1 MSTPLAISPTQAHQ
15 LVDEGAILIDI
26 RQPEEYAR
34 EHIAQARLHPL
45 NPAVG
50 YALPEDVRKGKTIIF
65 HCLSGMRSAQN
76 AEILMQS
83 AFPATVFL
91 LNGGMTAWKKAGFP
105 TEINNKQPIDV
116 MRQVQ
121 IAAGVLILSGVLLGY
136 SVNSA
141 FFLLSG
147 FVGAG
152 LLFAGVTGF
161 CGMAKL
167 LMKMPWNR
175 AAKR

>member
-1 MSTPLAISPTQAHQ
+1 MPTPVSISSAQARK
-15 LVDEGAILIDI
+15 LLDEGAVLIDI

-34 EHIAQARLHPL
+34 EHITQARLHPL
-45 NPAVG
+45 NSSVG
-50 YALPEDVRKGKTIIF
+50 YVLPADERKGKVVIF
-65 HCLSGMRSAQN
+65 HCLSGMRSEQN
-76 AEILMQS
+76 ADLLAQS
-83 AFPATVFL
+83 VSPATVL
-91 LNGGMTAWKKAGFP
+91 LLEGGMAAWKKAGFP
-105 TEINNKQPIDV
+105 TEVNRKQPIEL

-121 IAAGVLILSGVLLGY
+121 IAAGVLILGGVLLGY

-141 FFLLSG
+141 FFLFSG

-161 CGMAKL
+161 CGMARL

-175 AAKR
+175 TAKR

>member
-1 MSTPLAISPTQAHQ
+1 MSTPLAISPIQART
-15 LVDEGAILIDI
+15 LLDEGAILIDI

-34 EHIAQARLHPL
+34 EHIAQAKLHPL
-45 NPAVG
+45 NASGV
-50 YALPEDVRKGKTIIF
+50 YILPEDGREGKTVIF
-65 HCLSGMRSAQN
+65 HCLSGMRSGQN
-76 AEILMQS
+76 ADLLAQAAS
-83 AFPATVFL
+83 PAAVFL
-91 LNGGMTAWKKAGFP
+91 LEGGMTAWKKAGFP
-105 TEINNKQPIDV
+105 TEVDRKQPIEL

-121 IAAGVLILSGVLLGY
+121 IVAGALILSGVLLGY

-175 AAKR
+175 VIKR

>member
-1 MSTPLAISPTQAHQ
+1 MPTPLAISPAQARK
-15 LVDEGAILIDI
+15 LLDEGAVLIDI

-34 EHIAQARLHPL
+34 EHIVQARLHPL
-45 NPAVG
+45 NSSAR
-50 YALPEDVRKGKTIIF
+50 YALPDDEKEGQIVIF
-65 HCLSGMRSAQN
+65 HCLSGMRSEQN
-76 AEILMQS
+76 ADLLAQAVS
-83 AFPATVFL
+83 PAAVFL
-91 LNGGMTAWKKAGFP
+91 LEGGMTAWKKAGFP
-105 TEINNKQPIDV
+105 TEVNRKQPIEL

-121 IAAGVLILSGVLLGY
+121 IVAGVLILGGVLLGY

-152 LLFAGVTGF
+152 LLFAGITGF
-161 CGMAKL
+161 CGMARL

-175 AAKR
+175 GAKR

>member
-1 MSTPLAISPTQAHQ
+1 MPTPLAISPIQARK
-15 LVDEGAILIDI
+15 LLDEGAILIDI

-45 NPAVG
+45 NSSTGDV
-50 YALPEDVRKGKTIIF
+50 LPDNDREGRVVIF
-65 HCLSGMRSAQN
+65 HCLSGMRSEQN

-83 AFPATVFL
+83 VFPATAFL

-105 TEINNKQPIDV
+105 TEINDKQPIEL

>member
-1 MSTPLAISPTQAHQ
+1 MSTPLAISPVQARK
-15 LVDEGAILIDI
+15 LLDEGAILIDI

-45 NPAVG
+45 NSSAG
-50 YALPEDVRKGKTIIF
+50 YSLPEEERKGKVVIF
-65 HCLSGMRSAQN
+65 HCLSGMRSEQN
-76 AEILMQS
+76 AEILVKS
-83 AFPATVFL
+83 VFPATVFL

-105 TEINNKQPIDV
+105 TEINNKQPIEL

-136 SVNSA
+136 SVNST

-152 LLFAGVTGF
+152 LLFAGMTGF
-161 CGMAKL
+161 CGMARL

-175 AAKR
+175 SAKH

>member
-1 MSTPLAISPTQAHQ
+1 MSTPVAISPAQTRK
-15 LVDEGAILIDI
+15 LLDEGAILIDI
-26 RQPEEYAR
+26 RQPEEFAR
-34 EHIAQARLHPL
+34 EHIVQAKLHPL
-45 NPAVG
+45 NSSAG
-50 YALPEDVRKGKTIIF
+50 YVLPNDAREGKTVIF
-65 HCLSGMRSAQN
+65 HCLSGMRSEQN
-76 AEILMQS
+76 AGLLAQAAS
-83 AFPATVFL
+83 PAAVFL
-91 LNGGMTAWKKAGFP
+91 LQGGMTAWKKAGFP
-105 TEINNKQPIDV
+105 TEVNHKQPIDL

-121 IAAGVLILSGVLLGY
+121 IAAGVLILSSVLLGY

-167 LMKMPWNR
+167 LRRMPWNR
-175 AAKR
+175 ATQR

>member
-1 MSTPLAISPTQAHQ
+1 MPTPLAISPAQARK
-15 LVDEGAILIDI
+15 LLDEGAVLIDI

-45 NPAVG
+45 NSSAG
-50 YALPEDVRKGKTIIF
+50 YVLPDDGKEGQVVIF
-65 HCLSGMRSAQN
+65 HCLSGMRSEQN
-76 AEILMQS
+76 ADLLAQAVS
-83 AFPATVFL
+83 PATVFL
-91 LNGGMTAWKKAGFP
+91 LEGGMTAWKKAGFP
-105 TEINNKQPIDV
+105 TEVNRKQPIEL

-121 IAAGVLILSGVLLGY
+121 IVAGVLILGGVLLGY

-152 LLFAGVTGF
+152 LLFAGITGF
-161 CGMAKL
+161 CGMARL

-175 AAKR
+175 GAKR